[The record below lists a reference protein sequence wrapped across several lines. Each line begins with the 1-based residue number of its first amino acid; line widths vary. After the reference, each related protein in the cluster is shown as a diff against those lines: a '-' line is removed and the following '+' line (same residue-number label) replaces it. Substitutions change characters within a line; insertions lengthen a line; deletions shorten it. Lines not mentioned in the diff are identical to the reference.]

1 MRSMSIAVKR
11 ESAAAGLS
19 VRRLYLLVNRI
30 AELDQGA
37 RGDAVRMFTS
47 RKGCG
52 QWGQASKMPRSGWTL
67 ATWKSDPIPLKNHP
81 NHP

>member
-19 VRRLYLLVNRI
+19 VQRLYLLVNRI

-47 RKGCG
+47 RKGCVVNNLVFAWMEKFWRG
-52 QWGQASKMPRSGWTL
+52 AE
-67 ATWKSDPIPLKNHP
+67 LKVRTRGRLSVA
-81 NHP
+81 